1 MSRLW
6 LMEFRKV
13 RKEYQHFECITMI
26 DREMLVQYKAE
37 LRDRYTAVELCEML
51 ELTEDDILEMFE
63 DRVVE
68 FKFR

>member
-1 MSRLW
+1 
-6 LMEFRKV
+6 
-13 RKEYQHFECITMI
+13 MI
-26 DREMLVQYKAE
+26 DREMLEQYKAE

>member
-1 MSRLW
+1 
-6 LMEFRKV
+6 
-13 RKEYQHFECITMI
+13 MI
-26 DREMLVQYKAE
+26 DREMLEQYKAE
-37 LRDRYTAVELCEML
+37 LRDRFTAVELCEML